1 MSVEVMSL
9 PISSSQSAQPHP
21 LDDAQYNE
29 FVRFKQYQA
38 FFASHGTTDSHTT
51 TPSLHSQSAPYHPAL
66 AAHAGRQHVYPLPP
80 NANPTYEDD
89 DEEFKGF
96 LSKQFPTIAN
106 PAPLGLSA
114 FALTTWVL
122 SMYNVGAWVPSE
134 GPFQVVMGAAL
145 AYGGL
150 VQLLAGMW
158 EMRIGNTFGALA
170 FSSYGGF
177 WIGTAAL
184 FIDAFGFLD
193 YYAGGDELNNALAIY
208 WFAWTLFTLF
218 MCIASHRT
226 SIALFLLFFFLT
238 ITFLLL
244 TIAQFLVSA
253 NVHIAAGAFGILT
266 ATIAWYAA
274 FAGLLDR
281 KQQSLFRL
289 PVGDLRAMFPTAEE
303 KEADRLRKERRLNQS
318 QRLLESRTLADKQ
331 V

>member
-1 MSVEVMSL
+1 MSVPL
-9 PISSSQSAQPHP
+9 HTRDQHPI
-21 LDDAQYNE
+21 DDAQYAE
-29 FVRFKQYQA
+29 YLRFKQFQTLFSSNGA
-38 FFASHGTTDSHTT
+38 NNGHSTDNYAA
-51 TPSLHSQSAPYHPAL
+51 TPSLYSQNAVPPPPYHPAY
-66 AAHAGRQHVYPLPP
+66 GVMSNRPGVYPH
-80 NANPTYEDD
+80 NANPNYEED

-134 GPFQVVMGAAL
+134 GPNQVVMGIAL
-145 AYGGL
+145 AYGGI

-184 FIDAFGFLD
+184 FIQSFGFLD
-193 YYAGGDELNNALAIY
+193 YYSGTDSLNNALGIY
-208 WFAWTLFTLF
+208 FFAWTLFTLF

-244 TIAQFLVSA
+244 SIAAFLVNA
-253 NVHIAAGAFGILT
+253 NVHQAAGAFGILT

-274 FAGLLDR
+274 FAGLLDK

-289 PVGDLRAMFPTAEE
+289 PVGDLRAMFPTKEE
-303 KEADRLRKERRLNQS
+303 REHDRLRKERKQQHQQLV
-318 QRLLESRTLADKQ
+318 ESRTIADKQ